1 MHFELLY
8 QAPCLQ
14 LSNTL
19 EILSPAA
26 KLSACFLIL

>member
-8 QAPCLQ
+8 QASCLQ

-26 KLSACFLIL
+26 KLSACFLFL